1 METTLRN
8 SIAGLAVIAL
18 ASLGLAAC
26 DGNPGEPSRR
36 VAVETEGLFDTLA
49 IMEISGAPETLTQLG
64 LSPDLLG
71 VDTNGR
77 IGDRSQAAFERQRLQ
92 RIEALKLL
100 EEMPLAPQGS
110 ALRGHQEMVLRTYYN
125 AVRVAEFGHGRVGLG
140 NAYPYVM
147 DHRTGAWVDLPNLF
161 ATRQRIDDVQ
171 DARDFLDRIA
181 QFASTLEDE
190 RLRLL
195 ANSATGI
202 QPPRFVLLDL
212 EARLAQNL
220 ALPVSE
226 DPIIIAFEDQLTGLF
241 DEPAQTR
248 QDLRED
254 AEELVSQR
262 VRPALLELKSTVA
275 GLAVSAT
282 DVPGVWTLPDGDAY
296 YDAVL
301 IMHTRAD
308 TSAESLHREA
318 RARVDD
324 LLLELDAALKAL
336 ERANSKGTE
345 QLATQGVDGPPTN
358 PPLSVGQQ
366 LAALAADEAQLYP
379 NTDEGRAELVA
390 DLASALEESQAAM
403 RSWIAR
409 QPQMVVAVRLSEP
422 RTLQAAAAI
431 YTPPTP
437 DGADPG
443 VLRVD
448 ATRLDR
454 WPRYSIAALVL
465 HETVPGHHTEA
476 SFAMQTSELP
486 LIRQLMWHTGYGEG
500 WATYAETLGLEAGL
514 YDEDPLARI
523 GILQSQLFSA
533 ARQVVDTG
541 IHRMRWERQE
551 AIDYLVEVTGM
562 PEASMA
568 AEVSR
573 ITVWP
578 GQASA
583 YTAGADQIA
592 AIRAR
597 ARAVVGR
604 SFDPAAFHYT
614 LLAGGPRPLEQV
626 EADMERWYE
635 AQMVGQ

>member
-1 METTLRN
+1 MLSN
-8 SIAGLAVIAL
+8 SFVCIVLVMLGCAGLA
-18 ASLGLAAC
+18 SCG
-26 DGNPGEPSRR
+26 GNLGEPSRR
-36 VAVETEGLFDTLA
+36 VAAETEGLFDTIA
-49 IMEISGAPETLTQLG
+49 IMEISGAPETLTRLG
-64 LSPDLLG
+64 LSTDLLG

-77 IGDRSQAAFERQRLQ
+77 LGDRSQAAFERQRLQ

-100 EEMPLAPQGS
+100 EAMPLAPEGS
-110 ALRGHQEMVLRTYYN
+110 ALRGHQEMVLRTYN
-125 AVRVAEFGHGRVGLG
+125 NGVRVAEFGHGRIGLG

-147 DHRTGAWVDLPNLF
+147 DHRTGAWVDLPDLF
-161 ATRQRIDDVQ
+161 VARQRIEDVQ
-171 DARDFLDRIA
+171 DARDFLARIA
-181 QFASTLEDE
+181 HFASAVEDE

-195 ANSATGI
+195 ADAATGI
-202 QPPRFVLLDL
+202 QPPRFVLLEL
-212 EARLAQNL
+212 EALLAEDL
-220 ALPVSE
+220 SLPVDQ
-226 DPIIIAFEDQLTGLF
+226 DPVIRAFEDQVTGLF
-241 DEPAQTR
+241 DETTQTR
-248 QDLRED
+248 QGLRQD
-254 AEELVSQR
+254 AREVISER
-262 VRPALLELKSTVA
+262 VRPALAELRSTVA
-275 GLAVSAT
+275 TLAMAAT

-301 IMHTRAD
+301 AMHTRAD

-324 LLLELDAALKAL
+324 LLLQLDAALTAL
-336 ERANSKGTE
+336 DDAAR
-345 QLATQGVDGPPTN
+345 DGSDTGSGPMDDSETGQ
-358 PPLSVGQQ
+358 PPLSVGQR
-366 LAALAADEAQLYP
+366 LAALAAQESQAYAD
-379 NTDEGRAELVA
+379 TDEGRAELSA
-390 DLASALEESQAAM
+390 DLRAALEASRATMQG
-403 RSWIAR
+403 WIAR
-409 QPQMVVAVRLSEP
+409 QPEMGVTVRVAEARTRL
-422 RTLQAAAAI
+422 AAAAL

-437 DGADPG
+437 DGSDPG

-448 ATRLDR
+448 TNRLDR
-454 WPRYSIAALVL
+454 WPRYSIPALVL

-476 SFAMQTSELP
+476 SFAMERAGLP

-514 YDEDPLARI
+514 YDDDPLARI

-551 AIDYLVEVTGM
+551 AIDYLVGVTGM

-573 ITVWP
+573 ISVWP

-583 YTAGADQIA
+583 YMAGADQIA

-604 SFDPAAFHYT
+604 SFDSAAFHYT
-614 LLAGGPRPLEQV
+614 LLSGGPRPLEQV